1 MSLLIGFLT
10 FILVVNCL
18 FLMLLVLVQLPK
30 KEAGAG
36 LAFGAGAVDTLI
48 GAGSGNALTKLTKY
62 CAGIF
67 LGLAVVLAILNTQRH
82 RGSSNY
88 LKEELSRKTTTS
100 APMIPPQQPA
110 AQPAASSGTL
120 PGTATTPATTPTVTP
135 AAPANQNAAA
145 PAFQLT
151 PQPAPANTTAPAPSQ
166 NQATPAPTT
175 PANTPSNTGTKQQ
188 P

>member
-10 FILVVNCL
+10 FVMVANCL
-18 FLMLLVLVQLPK
+18 FLILLVLVQLPK

-67 LGLAVVLAILNTQRH
+67 LGLAVVLAILNTQRQQ
-82 RGSSNY
+82 SSTSF

-100 APMIPPQQPA
+100 SPMIPPQQPA
-110 AQPAASSGTL
+110 AQPGASSGAL
-120 PGTATTPATTPTVTP
+120 PGTTTTPATTPATTPT
-135 AAPANQNAAA
+135 APASQNAAG
-145 PAFQLT
+145 PTFQLT
-151 PQPAPANTTAPAPSQ
+151 PQPAQPNTTEPAPAQ
-166 NQATPAPTT
+166 GQATPAP
-175 PANTPSNTGTKQQ
+175 STGTKQQ

>member
-62 CAGIF
+62 SAGSF
-67 LGLAVVLAILNTQRH
+67 LGLAVLLAVLNAQRH
-82 RGSSNY
+82 QAPTRS
-88 LKEELSRKTTTS
+88 LQEQLQKKATV
-100 APMIPPQQPA
+100 APMLPAGQPTKA
-110 AQPAASSGTL
+110 PA
-120 PGTATTPATTPTVTP
+120 TATTPNNVTTPAVP
-135 AAPANQNAAA
+135 AASTDANNTTAA
-145 PAFQLT
+145 PTVNLA
-151 PQPAPANTTAPAPSQ
+151 PVPAPA
-166 NQATPAPTT
+166 ATPQTAT
-175 PANTPSNTGTKQQ
+175 NK
-188 P
+188 